1 MSENSVTQK
10 LSTEGADMLTLAGVN
25 DGNLV
30 ELSRL
35 GGVKVA
41 LRGDT
46 MSISGPAE
54 LVTRATDIARRMID
68 RARQR
73 MELTPDDVLRLSE
86 DDGSGDG
93 AGGVADRQEQAA
105 RGRAV
110 LRRRASRGGQA
121 HGDARLLE
129 RLAER

>member
-1 MSENSVTQK
+1 MSEGSITQK

-46 MSISGPAE
+46 MTISGPAE
-54 LVTRATDIARRMID
+54 LVTRASDIARRMID

-73 MELTPDDVLRLSE
+73 ME
-86 DDGSGDG
+86 DGWTYGPRRCDEARTHPCLVAYEELPEHEKVYDRNAALGTLKAVIASGYRIV
-93 AGGVADRQEQAA
+93 VAE
-105 RGRAV
+105 
-110 LRRRASRGGQA
+110 
-121 HGDARLLE
+121 
-129 RLAER
+129 